1 MTWWRAIWSS
11 RKARVLLVL
20 LAAYLLWQGW
30 LWLAAPGKIVD
41 DFPAERERVNVLVTL
56 SFPPERFHVQV
67 FQGFGRVSGTQ
78 DNSIEVRNVR
88 RTELTAVARPYWVRR
103 VEPLKEGG

>member
-1 MTWWRAIWSS
+1 MNALRAVFTS
-11 RKARVLLVL
+11 RKGRAVLAVL
-20 LAAYLLWQGW
+20 ACYLLWQAW
-30 LWLAAPGKIVD
+30 LSFAASGKIVD
-41 DFPAERERVNVLVTL
+41 DFPAGRERVNILVTL
-56 SFPPERFHVQV
+56 PFPPERFHVQV

-88 RTELTAVARPYWVRR
+88 RAELNSVARPYWVRR

>member
-1 MTWWRAIWSS
+1 MKWVRALWAS
-11 RKARVLLVL
+11 RKARVLLVV

-30 LWLAAPGKIVD
+30 LSLAAPGKIVN
-41 DFPAERERVNVLVTL
+41 DFPADRQRVNILVTL

-78 DNSIEVRNVR
+78 ENSIEVRNVR
-88 RTELTAVARPYWVRR
+88 RDELTAVARPYWVRR